1 MPGVWCGEHPGLRLL
16 SLPPLRLG
24 GLRVTLPVLD
34 VRSRGTEFLDRP
46 VHSAL
51 NPPESTGLGFWSL
64 NPYVGCE
71 FGCAYCYARFAH
83 AYGMQR
89 AVAKG
94 VLPAETRRRL
104 AAVAHPWQ
112 TFERIIFVK
121 RDLESALVRDLKR
134 VARRKDGTQTIAI
147 GTATDPYQPAE
158 RRFRLTRR
166 ALEILL
172 EVPQLPRLRVSL
184 VTKSPLV
191 TRDAELLCRVAQR
204 HALAVHLS
212 LITTDP
218 RVIRTLEPR
227 SPLPHARLRAVRR
240 LADAGVPVGIFCA
253 PVLPGITDDVRT
265 LRDLLAAARDA
276 GAQFAPA
283 CALRVYGG
291 ARAPLF
297 HALERS
303 LPGIARRYASR
314 YRRAREAPAAYRN
327 ALSRR
332 LRHLRAE
339 TGLRP
344 SPFDDEESPA
354 GEAQLVLWG

>member
-1 MPGVWCGEHPGLRLL
+1 V
-16 SLPPLRLG
+16 RLG
-24 GLRVTLPVLD
+24 GLRVRLPVLD
-34 VRSRGTEFLDRP
+34 VRLRGAEFLDRP
-46 VHSAL
+46 VHTVL
-51 NPPESTGLGFWSL
+51 NPPESTGLGFWSF

-83 AYGMQR
+83 DYGMQR

-94 VLPAETRRRL
+94 VLPAETRDRL

-112 TFERIIFVK
+112 TFERAIFVK
-121 RDLESALVRDLKR
+121 RDLEGALLRDLKR
-134 VARRKDGTQTIAI
+134 VARRRDGVQTIAI

-166 ALEILL
+166 ALQILL
-172 EVPQLPRLRVSL
+172 EVPHLPRLRISL

-191 TRDAELLCRVAQR
+191 TSDAELLRRVAER

-212 LITTDP
+212 LITNDP
-218 RVIRTLEPR
+218 RVIRQVEPR
-227 SPLPHARLRAVRR
+227 SPLPHARLRAIRR

-265 LRDLLAAARDA
+265 LRALLGAARDA
-276 GAQFAPA
+276 GAQFAPG

-291 ARAPLF
+291 ARAPLL
-297 HALERS
+297 HALEQA
-303 LPGIARRYASR
+303 LPQVARRYASR
-314 YRRAREAPAAYRN
+314 YRQAREAPAAYRN

-332 LRHLRAE
+332 LCMLRAE
-339 TGLRP
+339 LGLRP
-344 SPFDDEESPA
+344 SPFDDAETPA
-354 GEAQLVLWG
+354 GDAQLVLWG

>member
-1 MPGVWCGEHPGLRLL
+1 MRRPQRPGFGL
-16 SLPPLRLG
+16 LPLPAMRLG
-24 GLRVTLPVLD
+24 RLRMTLPVLD
-34 VRSRGTEFLDRP
+34 IRSRGTEFLERP
-46 VHSAL
+46 VHSLL

-83 AYGMQR
+83 DFGVQR

-94 VLPAETRRRL
+94 ILPDQTRDRL

-112 TFERIIFVK
+112 TFERVIFVK
-121 RDLESALVRDLKR
+121 RDLEAALVRDLR
-134 VARRKDGTQTIAI
+134 RLARRKDGPQTVAI

-166 ALEILL
+166 VL
-172 EVPQLPRLRVSL
+172 EVLGEQPQLPRLRISL

-191 TRDAELLCRVAQR
+191 TRDTELLVRVATR

-218 RVIRTLEPR
+218 RVIRLVEPR

-253 PVLPGITDDVRT
+253 PVLPGITDDMRT
-265 LRDLLAAARDA
+265 LRTLFTAARDA
-276 GAQFAPA
+276 GAQFAPG

-291 ARAPLF
+291 ARAPLL
-297 HALERS
+297 HALERA
-303 LPGIARRYASR
+303 LPEMAAR
-314 YRRAREAPAAYRN
+314 YRRRYDRVREAPEVYRQ
-327 ALSRR
+327 ALAKRM
-332 LRHLRAE
+332 RHLRAE
-339 TGLRP
+339 TDLRP
-344 SPFDDEESPA
+344 AAWDDVAPV
-354 GEAQLVLWG
+354 GDAQLVLWG

>member
-1 MPGVWCGEHPGLRLL
+1 MRSQKRPGFRLL
-16 SLPPLRLG
+16 PLPQMRVG
-24 GLRVTLPVLD
+24 GLRMNLPVLD
-34 VRSRGTEFLDRP
+34 VRARGTEFVERP
-46 VHSAL
+46 VHSLL

-83 AYGMQR
+83 EFGVQR

-94 VLPAETRRRL
+94 VLPAETRDRL
-104 AAVAHPWQ
+104 AAVAHPWE
-112 TFERIIFVK
+112 TFERVIFVK
-121 RDLESALVRDLKR
+121 RDLEAALARDLRR
-134 VARRKDGTQTIAI
+134 VARRKDGAQTIAL

-166 ALEILL
+166 TLEILSEL
-172 EVPQLPRLRVSL
+172 PQLPRLRISL

-191 TRDAELLCRVAQR
+191 TSDTELLRRLAGR

-212 LITTDP
+212 IITTDP
-218 RVIRTLEPR
+218 HVIRLVEPR

-253 PVLPGITDDVRT
+253 PVLPGVTDDIAT
-265 LRDLLAAARDA
+265 LRALFRAARDA
-276 GAQFAPA
+276 GAQFAPG

-291 ARAPLF
+291 ARAPLL

-303 LPGIARRYASR
+303 LPEVAAR
-314 YRRAREAPAAYRN
+314 YRRRYDRVREAPAAYRK
-327 ALSRR
+327 ALAKRMRR
-332 LRHLRAE
+332 LRAEMDLRAAAW
-339 TGLRP
+339 
-344 SPFDDEESPA
+344 DDPAPA
-354 GEAQLVLWG
+354 GDAQMVLWG